1 MSKGK
6 KQLGGSCASNLVV
19 NATKN
24 GSVSDV
30 FSMLGLPKI
39 EGGMPDARHSTKGG
53 MPDARHSTK
62 GGMPDARHSTK
73 GGMPDA
79 RHNTK
84 QKRKRTGKKR
94 RKSSQ
99 TKKRKSMCK

>member
-53 MPDARHSTK
+53 MPDARHSKK
-62 GGMPDARHSTK
+62 GGV
-73 GGMPDA
+73 PDA

>member
-62 GGMPDARHSTK
+62 GGMPDARH
-73 GGMPDA
+73 
-79 RHNTK
+79 NTK